1 MNSNTLLLT
10 ANVGRAPWSFRT
22 KLELV
27 AELVEWCVILF
38 QNCFHRPVMVIADG
52 AYAKRPFLSRV
63 KKTGVHRGQPP
74 VEGRR
79 TVRSSPAFRKTP
91 KRTTAYLR
99 EQQTIPKST
108 GQSPPRLDTD
118 PHEAVW
124 PRANRSL
131 QDIPGHVSPGWR
143 SDPRDDCEA
152 TLEAVADRSAIEQ
165 NFHDVKAVYGSG
177 QQQVRN
183 VWCNVACWNLCLW
196 LHSLVVASL
205 QHDPQATRR
214 TTMGRALTQA
224 LSHRSP
230 QNPQKTRAARIIFQ
244 VSPPSAI
251 ETNNAVPV
259 QGTARLAT

>member
-1 MNSNTLLLT
+1 M
-10 ANVGRAPWSFRT
+10 A
-22 KLELV
+22 
-27 AELVEWCVILF
+27 
-38 QNCFHRPVMVIADG
+38 IADG

-63 KKTGVHRGQPP
+63 KKTDVHRGQSPA
-74 VEGRR
+74 EGRR
-79 TVRSSPAFRKTP
+79 TVRSSSVFRKTP
-91 KRTTAYLR
+91 KRPTAYLR
-99 EQQTIPKST
+99 KQQTVPKST
-108 GQSPPRLDTD
+108 GSHRYGWTQTRMKQSGLKPTGP
-118 PHEAVW
+118 
-124 PRANRSL
+124 L
-131 QDIPGHVSPGWR
+131 QDIPGHVSPGGR
-143 SDPRDDCEA
+143 RDPRDDCEA
-152 TLEAVADRSAIEQ
+152 TLEALSDGFAIGQ